1 MLMGTESISCQA
13 NRDLEGVEL
22 SSVKLFSRAFTQ
34 RKLSGELIFFIGWSK
49 GKSIEKVT
57 MNFF

>member
-22 SSVKLFSRAFTQ
+22 TSVKLFSRAFTQ
-34 RKLSGELIFFIGWSK
+34 RK
-49 GKSIEKVT
+49 
-57 MNFF
+57 